1 MYTYIPDIL
10 LLLVSAIT
18 CLYCLVLS
26 RRLKKLQSLEGGLG
40 GSIVELTQALAST
53 SEAAKQARLSTEE
66 NISVL
71 RTLLHEAQETTP
83 QIEARIESLRYA
95 RISAKAAQAEL
106 DDVLTSQLKPELQNA
121 RNASE
126 SLLEIV
132 REVADFKRSTKNNN
146 TRKIKQ
152 PSLTKETSL
161 TKDKAA

>member
-26 RRLKKLQSLEGGLG
+26 RRLKKLQSLEDGLG
-40 GSIVELTQALAST
+40 GSIVELTQAIAKT
-53 SEAAKQARLSTEE
+53 SEAARQARRTTQD

-71 RTLLHEAQETTP
+71 QTLLHEAQEATP
-83 QIEARIESLRYA
+83 QIEARIESLRYS
-95 RISAKAAQAEL
+95 RIAAKTAHAEL
-106 DDVLTSQLKPELQNA
+106 DEIMTSQIKPELKNA

-132 REVADFKRSTKNNN
+132 REVTDFQRRSKASKTGAVNLPK
-146 TRKIKQ
+146 TRK
-152 PSLTKETSL
+152 
-161 TKDKAA
+161 DRAA